1 MIGWVIRRFRWV
13 ILGWMART
21 LARLGLKNKLDR
33 SIDNATADLENRL
46 PTPVVKA
53 AEKLPGDLV
62 RSGGAAIVATQR
74 SRDAAGQARKLA
86 GTTKRSTQR
95 VTSARRDLR
104 DRVRSVAGEV
114 RDESEIARR
123 RIKSDVLRETEGE
136 GAALDAL
143 LDLRDDNDAT
153 PLPEVP
159 PGVKTGR
166 RRFRPALPE
175 APVNRVQRTYRRPTK
190 PWDR

>member
-1 MIGWVIRRFRWV
+1 MIGWLIRRFRWV
-13 ILGWMART
+13 ILGWIART
-21 LARLGLKNKLDR
+21 LARVGLKTKLDR
-33 SIDNATADLENRL
+33 SIDTATAELENRL
-46 PTPVVKA
+46 PAPVVKA

-74 SRDAAGQARKLA
+74 SKDAASQVRRFA

-95 VTSARRDLR
+95 VTTARRDLR
-104 DRVRSVAGEV
+104 DRVASAANEV
-114 RDESEIARR
+114 RYESESARR
-123 RIKSDVLRETEGE
+123 RLKSDVLRETEGE
-136 GAALDAL
+136 AAALDAL
-143 LDLRDDNDAT
+143 LDLRESDEDV

-159 PGVKTGR
+159 PAVRRGR